1 MTLTPPLPS
10 RRPPWLRALLFAIV
24 LGLLGGLGAARRLD
38 IHRPAALLATPDLLP
53 FYCAGEALRTGH
65 DPYRVEPLR
74 SCEHRLVPGAQ
85 APWVVEPAPF
95 PGYVLALFVV
105 LSYLP
110 YLNAHIVWI
119 ALIIATLTWS
129 TILLADLIAV
139 PTLAIFAAF
148 FPSITIL
155 SLYLG
160 EPTSFLV
167 AALVSAA
174 VLAEARRWSL
184 CACALGVAMV
194 EPHVALPAL
203 VALAIG
209 EPRARR
215 AVVGVIAVL
224 GTLSLATTG
233 VSGTLEYFTAAL
245 PAQAR
250 SEVGAAYQY
259 SLSTILWFF
268 GVPQGTAL
276 ALGWLSYI
284 AASAVGIVIALRAR
298 GTRLGNALFVLLP
311 TVTAMIGGTFVHI
324 VQIST
329 ALPAALVATVAS
341 GRKTLGLLALVG
353 LSYSFLMLI
362 STDTFVICAV
372 AVGVAGA
379 MLFTTQRVRNGILT
393 AAASCALVLALRA
406 LPPPEVSM
414 TAPRTAFAAPP
425 SAADG
430 NAIAG
435 ILWGDL
441 IRINPYG
448 HTNAPRDVGAKFPGW
463 IGLILVVVLAFKPTR
478 HDTTAL
484 ESATDPTTSA
494 SK

>member
-1 MTLTPPLPS
+1 
-10 RRPPWLRALLFAIV
+10 V
-24 LGLLGGLGAARRLD
+24 LGLLGGLGASRVLD
-38 IHRPAALLATPDLLP
+38 SGRAAVAFGTVDFVP

-65 DPYRVEPLR
+65 DPYLTEPLR
-74 SCEHRLVPGAQ
+74 SCEHRLFPDAQ
-85 APWVVEPAPF
+85 APWGVEPAPF
-95 PGYVLALFVV
+95 PGYVLAPFVV

-110 YLNAHIVWI
+110 YSSAHVIWI
-119 ALIIATLTWS
+119 GLIFATLTWS
-129 TILLADLIAV
+129 AILLADLIAV
-139 PTLAIFAAF
+139 PLLAVFAAF
-148 FPSITIL
+148 IPSVALL

-174 VLAEARRWSL
+174 ALAEARRWSL

-203 VALAIG
+203 IALAIG

-215 AVVGVIAVL
+215 AIVGVIAVL
-224 GTLSLATTG
+224 GALSLMTTG
-233 VSGTLEYFTAAL
+233 VSGTLEYLTAAL

-250 SEVGAAYQY
+250 SEVDSVYQY

-284 AASAVGIVIALRAR
+284 AASAVGIVIALRSR
-298 GTRLGNALFVLLP
+298 GTRLGNAMFVLLP

-329 ALPAALVATVAS
+329 ALPAALIVTVAS
-341 GRKTLGLLALVG
+341 GRKALGLLALVG
-353 LSYSFLMLI
+353 LSYSFPMLI
-362 STDTFVICAV
+362 SNETLALAVV

-379 MLFTTQRVRNGILT
+379 PLFTTKRVRNGILT
-393 AAASCALVLALRA
+393 AATLCALVLALRA
-406 LPPPEVSM
+406 LPPDASM
-414 TAPRTAFAAPP
+414 TAPPTVFAAPP

-441 IRINPYG
+441 NRIVPSM
-448 HTNAPRDVGAKFPGW
+448 HSNAPRDVGAKFPGW
-463 IGLILVVVLAFKPTR
+463 IGLILVVIIAFKPTG
-478 HDTTAL
+478 HVTTAL
-484 ESATDPTTSA
+484 ESTSVPITSA
-494 SK
+494 ST